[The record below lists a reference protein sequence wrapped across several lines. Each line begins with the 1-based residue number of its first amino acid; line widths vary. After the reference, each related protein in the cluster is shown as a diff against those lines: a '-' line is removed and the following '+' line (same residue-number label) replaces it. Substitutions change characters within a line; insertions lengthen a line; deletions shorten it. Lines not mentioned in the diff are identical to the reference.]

1 MSITPYLY
9 YEDVDAAVNFLGRAF
24 GFKQCGEEMR
34 GPDGKLRHASMELD
48 GALIMMGS
56 PGPSYRNPKNLG
68 TTTQSLYV
76 HVGNADAHCAR
87 AREAGARI
95 IEGPADTPYGH
106 RRYGV
111 ADPEGHEW
119 FFAHELKPAN
129 G

>member
-9 YEDVDAAVNFLGRAF
+9 YEDVDAAVDFLRRAF
-24 GFKQCGEEMR
+24 GFKACGQDMR

-48 GALIMMGS
+48 GALIMMGW
-56 PGPSYRNPKNLG
+56 PGPTYRSPTHLG
-68 TTTQSLYV
+68 QTTQNLYV
-76 HVGNADAHCAR
+76 HVRNADEHFEQAR
-87 AREAGARI
+87 AAGARI
-95 IEGPADTPYGH
+95 IEEPADTPYGH

-119 FFAHELKPAN
+119 FFAHELKRAD